1 MNQQENNYFPNN
13 IPQNSYVVD
22 NFQNNSNNNLQ
33 MPIIGGNY
41 PNSNLNQQNNT
52 INNLQNPPTKKN

>member
-22 NFQNNSNNNLQ
+22 NFQNNNNNNLQ

-41 PNSNLNQQNNT
+41 SNSNLNQQNNT
-52 INNLQNPPTKKN
+52 INNLQNLPTKKN